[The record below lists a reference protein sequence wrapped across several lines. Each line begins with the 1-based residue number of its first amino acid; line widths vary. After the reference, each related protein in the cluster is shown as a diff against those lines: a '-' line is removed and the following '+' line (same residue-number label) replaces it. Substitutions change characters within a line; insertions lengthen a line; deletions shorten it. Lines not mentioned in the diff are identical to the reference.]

1 VPRMSTLPLFD
12 DPRAPGPAGP
22 SGKNKPPDNGDEDR
36 VYRVSQLNRVVR
48 GLLEQRWGSVWVHG
62 EISDFSLSAPGHAY
76 FTLNDEDEPAQLR
89 CVLFRTDVQRSKAR
103 LENGARVRLRGQL
116 SLFSPR
122 GSFQMIARIALPE
135 GLGELHAQFER
146 VRRKL
151 DAEGLLAP
159 ERKRALPHLP
169 RVLGVVTSLH
179 GAALH
184 DIIRVVQARS
194 PTRIVISPCTV
205 QGASAPAS
213 IVHALGR
220 IQKLRGLDA
229 LIIGRGGGSAED
241 LAAFNDERV
250 ARAIAACRVPVISA
264 VGHEVDVTIADLVA
278 DVRAATPSNAAEL
291 AVPDRRVLL
300 SELRAGERRLARAA
314 EIYLGR
320 ARLRVV
326 NSSRRL
332 RDPRQVLRHA
342 RGQLQPLEQRLH
354 ALMRGRLR
362 EARAQLKQHEARL
375 AKSDPQK
382 ALRRTRLQLKTSEQQ
397 LLTLTRARIRTNRT
411 QLHQLHTRLNK
422 RDPRQVLRSTRT
434 RFKTLEQRLHGLMRG
449 RLRVERAALAQ
460 QSARLASCDPQK
472 VVRQR
477 RIRIKALEQ
486 RLHTLLRARLRTEQ
500 VELAQHSALL
510 ARYDLRLL
518 VAARKQRLSELHS
531 RLVAVGRALSHPQ
544 RQQLARFAGQ
554 LMALSPLASLAR
566 GYAIVLHEPSGSA
579 LLRARDARPGD
590 GLQIRLHEGTLR
602 ARVET
607 S

>member
-1 VPRMSTLPLFD
+1 MSTLPLFD
-12 DPRAPGPAGP
+12 DPRGRGPAGK
-22 SGKNKPPDNGDEDR
+22 GKPPDDGDDTR
-36 VYRVSQLNRVVR
+36 VYRVSQLNRAVR

-62 EISDFSLSAPGHAY
+62 EISDFSLPASGHAY

-89 CVLFRTDVQRSKAR
+89 VVLFRSDVQRSKAR
-103 LENGARVRLRGQL
+103 LANGARVRLQGQL

-146 VRRKL
+146 VRKKL

-194 PTRIVISPCTV
+194 PTRIVISPCSV
-205 QGASAPAS
+205 QGATAPGS
-213 IVHALGR
+213 IIRALHR
-220 IQKLRGLDA
+220 IQQLRGLDA

-241 LAAFNDERV
+241 LIAFNDERV
-250 ARAIAACRVPVISA
+250 ARAIASCRVPVISA
-264 VGHEVDVTIADLVA
+264 VGHEVDITIADLVA

-291 AVPDRRVLL
+291 AVPDRRALL
-300 SELRAGERRLARAA
+300 SELLAGQRRLAHAA

-320 ARLRVV
+320 ARLRIA

-332 RDPRQVLRHA
+332 RDPRQVLRHNRA
-342 RGQLQPLEQRLH
+342 RLQTLEQRLNT
-354 ALMRGRLR
+354 LLRGRLR
-362 EARAQLKQHEARL
+362 EARTQLKQHESRL

-382 ALRRTRLQLKTSEQQ
+382 ALRRTRLQLSAAEDRLLGLTRGRLRTSRSQLQQ
-397 LLTLTRARIRTNRT
+397 LHV
-411 QLHQLHTRLNK
+411 QLNK
-422 RDPRQVLRSTRT
+422 RDPRQVLRHTRT
-434 RFKTLEQRLHGLMRG
+434 RFKALEQRLHTLLRG
-449 RLRVERAALAQ
+449 RLRTERAQLAK

-477 RIRIKALEQ
+477 RVQLKAQEQ
-486 RLHTLLRARLRTEQ
+486 RLHGLMRARLRTERA
-500 VELAQHSALL
+500 ELASQAALL
-510 ARYDLRLL
+510 TRYDLRLL
-518 VAARKQRLSELHS
+518 LAARRQRLSQLHS
-531 RLVAVGRALSHPQ
+531 RLVALGRALSHRHRQ
-544 RQQLARFAGQ
+544 RIASFAGQ
-554 LMALSPLASLAR
+554 LTALSPLASLAR
-566 GYAIVLHEPSGSA
+566 GYAIVLHEPSGRA
-579 LLRARDARPGD
+579 LLRASDARIGD
-590 GLQIRLHEGTLR
+590 GLQIRLHDGSLR